1 MWCSVTLYEEAE
13 QLNGD
18 DLEQLPEALC
28 ARFEAKVTRRGRF
41 SVVPKKFRQDADSD

>member
-1 MWCSVTLYEEAE
+1 LVKEAE

-28 ARFEAKVTRRGRF
+28 AHFEAKVTRRARF
-41 SVVPKKFRQDADSD
+41 SVVPKKFRHDAYSDLVIG